1 MHVTCVCLQMTAQ
14 YILSMIFFPLCMM
27 GCVFAGTG
35 GLSTSYFSDPNPNE
49 KQVKAIAATIIVGC
63 LGCLAVNIFGMC
75 LICTYGRYFGVHI
88 NQRRGGATVVVI
100 NQGNTGAGVYTTQS
114 MGYNNFTANNPTGTQ
129 LSSLQEQNRLLQMQ
143 IQLQQQQLQ
152 QQQQYPPQ
160 PPAYGM
166 DPAYPPTAPPAY
178 GAL

>member
-1 MHVTCVCLQMTAQ
+1 MHVACVFLQMTCQ
-14 YILSMIFFPLCMM
+14 YILGMIFFPLCVM

-35 GLSTSYFSDPNPNE
+35 GLSVSYTLRDENPDE
-49 KQVKAIAATIIVGC
+49 EQVKAISASIIVGC

-88 NQRRGGATVVVI
+88 NQRRGRSVI
-100 NQGNTGAGVYTTQS
+100 VFNQANTGTVFNQANTGTNVFTTQNS
-114 MGYNNFTANNPTGTQ
+114 TQ
-129 LSSLQEQNRLLQMQ
+129 VSSLQEQNRLLQMQ

-152 QQQQYPPQ
+152 QQQQQFPP
-160 PPAYGM
+160 PPPSYGM